1 MCSILERCQTIL
13 LTGEVIMKN
22 AEVAARNILLG
33 NGGHGMKEGE
43 LVEALKN
50 IKDLEKFL
58 YTMSK
63 CPKDYLT
70 THLISGEK
78 PDIVE
83 GWKGW
88 FKIDERY
95 DKSWG
100 FEKSHP
106 GCYIYALFED
116 GPPEEVSPVFADVIY
131 IGESRAVSRDSMY
144 GRSSDFRSTIKNDNV
159 RNPYGNG
166 LKFREIFGKEKLSSV
181 YRG

>member
-88 FKIDERY
+88 FKIDERATTSHG
-95 DKSWG
+95 DLKSRIRG
-100 FEKSHP
+100 VISMLFLKTDHLKKL
-106 GCYIYALFED
+106 ALFL
-116 GPPEEVSPVFADVIY
+116 P
-131 IGESRAVSRDSMY
+131 
-144 GRSSDFRSTIKNDNV
+144 T
-159 RNPYGNG
+159 
-166 LKFREIFGKEKLSSV
+166 
-181 YRG
+181 